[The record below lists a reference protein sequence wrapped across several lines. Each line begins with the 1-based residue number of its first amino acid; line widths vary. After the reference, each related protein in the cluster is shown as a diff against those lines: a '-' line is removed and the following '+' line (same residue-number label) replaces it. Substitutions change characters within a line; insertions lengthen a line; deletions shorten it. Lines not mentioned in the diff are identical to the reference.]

1 MGKLGMEGNYLNI
14 IKVIYKKLI
23 ENIVL
28 SCEGQSFYSKIRI
41 RQECTLSPPLFN
53 MVLEVLDR
61 AIKLSEITRLLV

>member
-1 MGKLGMEGNYLNI
+1 MGKLGMDRNYLNI

-28 SCEGQSFYSKIRI
+28 SCEGQRFYSKIRI

-61 AIKLSEITRLLV
+61 AIKLSEIIRLLV

>member
-28 SCEGQSFYSKIRI
+28 SCEGQRFYSKIRI